1 MNVNANQVNA
11 NLLLDEYAREM
22 IGEWQRWTTLKRFRL
37 LRERLAL
44 NPQIKNWKEEYY
56 QRPIMQ
62 AELNLIDNP
71 EIYQNAG
78 Y

>member
-1 MNVNANQVNA
+1 M
-11 NLLLDEYAREM
+11 
-22 IGEWQRWTTLKRFRL
+22 K
-37 LRERLAL
+37 
-44 NPQIKNWKEEYY
+44 QIKNWKEEYY